1 MPTQGRSAAAQPS
14 SMALSEARL
23 IARERGGMVVSKQVP
38 NVRTAVLWECSE
50 GHRWQARFS
59 KVKSGTWCATC
70 AGRGRVT
77 IQDMRRLA
85 AQRFGRCLSRDYV
98 NNRRPLVWR
107 CCGGH
112 VWEAPAGSVNPGQR
126 RKGTWCPR
134 CPRRNTGAPTRLT
147 IEEMRQIARDRGGE
161 CLSASYVNS
170 QTKLKWR

>member
-98 NNRRPLVWR
+98 NNHTKLQWR
-107 CCGGH
+107 CAESH
-112 VWEAPAGSVNPGQR
+112 EWWAKPADVHR
-126 RKGTWCPR
+126 TWCPI
-134 CPRRNTGAPTRLT
+134 C
-147 IEEMRQIARDRGGE
+147 AR
-161 CLSASYVNS
+161 
-170 QTKLKWR
+170 KLKLELKQLRKTARARWRTAFQALCQ